1 MFPDFENRD
10 LWKVR
15 VCSDASD
22 VNLSTGASQS
32 GYIVF
37 IEGNRRVSPAVWQSK
52 KLELPSHHLHLK
64 Q

>member
-1 MFPDFENRD
+1 M
-10 LWKVR
+10 R

-37 IEGNRRVSPAVWQSK
+37 TEGNQRVATVWQSK

>member
-1 MFPDFENRD
+1 M
-10 LWKVR
+10 R

-37 IEGNRRVSPAVWQSK
+37 IEGNQRVSPTVWQSK